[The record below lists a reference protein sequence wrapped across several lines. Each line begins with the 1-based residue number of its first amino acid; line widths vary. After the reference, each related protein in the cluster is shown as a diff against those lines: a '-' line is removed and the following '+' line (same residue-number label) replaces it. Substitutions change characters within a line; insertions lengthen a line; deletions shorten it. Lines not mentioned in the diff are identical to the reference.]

1 MRIADK
7 DNLWCKIFV
16 AIVMFVHLVCAL
28 CKLSPPYIPFVLL
41 TFYISNLSR
50 KGLGLLI

>member
-1 MRIADK
+1 MIVADN

-16 AIVMFVHLVCAL
+16 AVVMFVHLVCAL